1 MPFSLFGGRSAQT
14 VHPPSTLMDKRHIL
28 VMSIN
33 PRNDF
38 YRLKL
43 CRLSCTLITST
54 PSKIPLP
61 GWQFF
66 WACKTPTQNS
76 EISHRRTLQHT
87 DSGLLFQTWSKSVQ
101 DKCPKGC
108 VVLATQK
115 TKHLSALFG
124 GTPGEIC
131 HTYIRRFIKIR
142 SGLGS
147 YNRKTL
153 PQPQSEF
160 NIGFF

>member
-1 MPFSLFGGRSAQT
+1 VSERLRCIG
-14 VHPPSTLMDKRHIL
+14 DK
-28 VMSIN
+28 
-33 PRNDF
+33 
-38 YRLKL
+38 
-43 CRLSCTLITST
+43 
-54 PSKIPLP
+54 
-61 GWQFF
+61 
-66 WACKTPTQNS
+66 
-76 EISHRRTLQHT
+76 
-87 DSGLLFQTWSKSVQ
+87 
-101 DKCPKGC
+101 
-108 VVLATQK
+108 K